1 MNNFSEFGPKKG
13 SGEFGSVDSSEF
25 LGTWAFPSQGSLAN
39 IELLAAQGSMGPNGS
54 INNSV
59 YVNPFEPG
67 RDGRRRQVFR
77 ESPGSPRSRK
87 RISGRSR
94 STDLA
99 ELDGTRETCLREGR
113 GPKHKRPRGNQ
124 VTLFVAI
131 RNSGDH
137 FDTMRYFCLTKNG
150 FAQNNVVHIQLAKN
164 AIVRFAGHQCSSKF
178 KSVSPDIPQMFCI
191 FS

>member
-1 MNNFSEFGPKKG
+1 MPSTFQDCKKLVSHPNFHGGSIETTDSNNIIELNNFSEFGPKKG
-13 SGEFGSVDSSEF
+13 ISGEFGGSVDSSEF

-67 RDGRRRQVFR
+67 RDGGRRRQVFR
-77 ESPGSPRSRK
+77 ESPGSPKRRRK
-87 RISGRSR
+87 RMNGRSR

-99 ELDGTRETCLREGR
+99 ELDGGTRETCLREGR

-124 VTLFVAI
+124 VNIFVAN
-131 RNSGDH
+131 RNSD
-137 FDTMRYFCLTKNG
+137 D
-150 FAQNNVVHIQLAKN
+150 
-164 AIVRFAGHQCSSKF
+164 
-178 KSVSPDIPQMFCI
+178 
-191 FS
+191 